1 MRYII
6 NHNLPKD
13 NRKNLDKVL
22 EKKTFF
28 LSLKEWTDTEIYS
41 IFDNSSLESEV
52 LKEWADTEIFEIK
65 L

>member
-52 LKEWADTEIFEIK
+52 LKEWTDTEIFEIK